1 MIDRMPRWVLCL
13 TAAACAGPTIAV
25 LRTEGELSLAGPS
38 AAAQVLVVVAGLAL
52 IATLDVRLAAAGAA
66 WLAAE
71 WASPAAPNALIFSA
85 GILTTGLAL
94 PLIVWRAPA
103 AAALAGAGALLL
115 GPLGEDP
122 GSACTQCPEDLWP
135 ALGLQ
140 EMGAWLQIAGAVAAI
155 AWVAVA
161 TVRGTPA
168 ARRRALPTALPA
180 AAFAAATALGLAIGL
195 RDGLAAPGVRTAH
208 LLAAGALVALAVGT
222 RVKPLRLRRARR
234 AVTRA
239 TTAVAEADS
248 AALSGIL
255 APIVGDP
262 APQLL
267 YAVPGL
273 GWTDAA
279 GHPAELPDHGM
290 LIEEDGAAIAALV
303 HAGRPDKDELDAA
316 LAAGRLRLDAERLRA
331 AVLARVQALRLA
343 RLQVVDASDQERRRL
358 EHDLHDGAQQRLVA
372 LRFALGLVRAR
383 ATSGELTAQVE
394 RADAALEQ
402 ALAELRELAHG
413 LYPASLDSDGLPTAL
428 QALAERYRAALT
440 IGPLPDRRFPREVER
455 VAYRAVAEA
464 LASAEPP
471 AAIGATAR
479 NETLHL
485 RIDHGGAPDS
495 DRIHALG
502 GRLRLTAEGVEVQL
516 PCA

>member
-1 MIDRMPRWVLCL
+1 MIARMPRWVLCL
-13 TAAACAGPTIAV
+13 PAAACAGPTIAV

-38 AAAQVLVVVAGLAL
+38 PAAQGLVVVAGLAL
-52 IATLDVRLAAAGAA
+52 IATLDLRLAAAGAA

-85 GILTTGLAL
+85 GILATGLAL
-94 PLIVWRAPA
+94 PLIVLRAPVA
-103 AAALAGAGALLL
+103 AAFAGAGALLL
-115 GPLGEDP
+115 GPLSADP
-122 GSACTQCPEDLWP
+122 GSVCAQCPDDLWP

-140 EMGAWLQIAGAVAAI
+140 DTGAWLRIAGAIAAI
-155 AWVAVA
+155 AWVALA
-161 TVRGTPA
+161 AVRGTPA
-168 ARRRALPTALPA
+168 ARRRGLPTTLPA
-180 AAFAAATALGLAIGL
+180 AAFAAATAVGLAIVL
-195 RDGLAAPGVRTAH
+195 RDGLAAPGVRAAH
-208 LLAAGALVALAVGT
+208 LLAAGALIALALGT

-239 TTAVAEADS
+239 TTAVAEADGE
-248 AALSGIL
+248 ALSGIL

-262 APQLL
+262 RRSCSTPSRAC
-267 YAVPGL
+267 

-279 GHPAELPDHGM
+279 GRPAGLPDHGM
-290 LIEEDGAAIAALV
+290 VIEDDGAAIAALV
-303 HAGRPDKDELDAA
+303 HAGRPDKDVLDEA

-343 RLQVVDASDQERRRL
+343 RLQVVDASEEERRRL
-358 EHDLHDGAQQRLVA
+358 ERDLHDGAQQRLVA

-383 ATSGELTAQVE
+383 ATGGELTAQVE
-394 RADAALEQ
+394 HADMAIEQ

-428 QALAERYRAALT
+428 QALAERARVALT

-455 VAYRAVAEA
+455 AAYRAVAEA
-464 LASAEPP
+464 LASAEPA
-471 AAIGATAR
+471 AAIGATVR
-479 NETLHL
+479 DGTLHL
-485 RIDHGGAPDS
+485 RIDYGGAPDS

-502 GRLRLTAEGVEVQL
+502 GKLRVTAKSVEVQL